1 MTGVRQGEIIVSVQA
16 WRMPTRTQAAGFW
29 LRTRLLALLRSARNW
44 HSPRARRW
52 LADEALATA
61 PIRAQLRTSLWA
73 DSSPEEFVLTA
84 GKVHNL
90 RIAAKAFDG
99 LVVPAGERL
108 SFWRQL
114 GRPTTAHGYVRGR
127 EVRAGCVVPILAG
140 GICQISNALATCAV
154 RAGFELVERHAHSVR
169 VESTAEEG
177 DGIDAT
183 VFWNYVDLQI
193 RAPVAWRLEL
203 KLTSDEL
210 VLTIRAQEVA
220 CRHLGTD
227 CALPPRTSRVT
238 GNVQV
243 ARSCMSCEEVRCFRH
258 HPSLRG
264 SQARSAWLLDGW
276 TQEFH
281 DWLSTQDGAADR
293 LIPVATRQLPG
304 WFLRRRLVG
313 DGKEWSS
320 LVSGVNAHVTRFG
333 WVSLRRAWW
342 LRRHARDAG
351 RRQASVLDGQR
362 WLAEAY
368 ARRLRPEHTHLVIDQ
383 GLLPYLQ
390 QLGVLGGRTYDVLA
404 HALPMDEIQRRL
416 DQAGGSRVMGKH
428 GDAALKDFRTA
439 ADLVRAEMEA
449 MQGARKVMTAHA
461 GVAGYWRQRGGVD
474 VRQLP
479 WAMPAPAV
487 SHMPRAM
494 GAMPLVVFPA
504 SALARKGAYELA
516 EALRGLSC
524 RLRVLGSVSADTAL
538 WQGVAVEYGNYTD
551 DWLAKADAVVL
562 PAHVEHAP
570 RALLTALAAG
580 IPVIATP
587 ACGIQ
592 DMAGVQLVP
601 AGEVGALRAALQ
613 TLLDRASEESD

>member
-1 MTGVRQGEIIVSVQA
+1 V
-16 WRMPTRTQAAGFW
+16 
-29 LRTRLLALLRSARNW
+29 
-44 HSPRARRW
+44 
-52 LADEALATA
+52 ADEALATA
-61 PIRAQLRTSLWA
+61 SIRAQLRTSLWT
-73 DSSPEEFVLTA
+73 DSSPEEFMLTA

-114 GRPTTAHGYVRGR
+114 GRPTAAHGYVRGR
-127 EVRAGCVVPILAG
+127 EVRAGCVVPTLAG

-154 RAGFELVERHAHSVR
+154 RAGFELVERHAHSAR
-169 VESTAEEG
+169 IESTAAEG
-177 DGIDAT
+177 DRIDAT

-210 VLTIRAQEVA
+210 VLTIRAQDVV
-220 CRHLGTD
+220 RRPPSTD
-227 CALPPRTSRVT
+227 YGLPPRIPRTAGNARVT
-238 GNVQV
+238 
-243 ARSCMSCEEVRCFRH
+243 RSCVSCEEVQCFRH
-258 HPSLRG
+258 HPLSRG

-276 TQEFH
+276 TPEFH
-281 DWLSTQDGAADR
+281 DWLSTQDGVADR
-293 LIPVATRQLPG
+293 LLPVTTRQLPG
-304 WFLRRRLVG
+304 WFLYRRLAD

-320 LVSGVNAHVTRFG
+320 LSSVNARVIPFG

-416 DQAGGSRVMGKH
+416 DQACGSGAMGKH
-428 GDAALKDFRTA
+428 GDATLKDFRA
-439 ADLVRAEMEA
+439 AEDLMRAEIDA
-449 MQGARKVMTAHA
+449 MQGARKVMTAHVE
-461 GVAGYWRQRGGVD
+461 VAGYWRQRSGLD

-479 WAMPAPAV
+479 WAMPSPIV
-487 SHMPRAM
+487 PRARRVM
-494 GAMPLVVFPA
+494 DAMPLVVFPA

-516 EALRGLSC
+516 EALRGLPC
-524 RLRVLGSVSADTAL
+524 RLRVLGSVSADAAL
-538 WQGVAVEYGNYTD
+538 WQGVAVEHGNYTD
-551 DWLAKADAVVL
+551 DWLAEAEAVVL

-570 RALLTALAAG
+570 RALLAALAAG

-592 DMAGVQLVP
+592 GRAGIQLVP

-613 TLLDRASEESD
+613 SVLDRVHEESDGYAEGRHLA

>member
-1 MTGVRQGEIIVSVQA
+1 MSVQA
-16 WRMPTRTQAAGFW
+16 WKMPTRTQAAGFW
-29 LRTRLLALLRSARNW
+29 LRTRLLAILRSAHNW
-44 HSPRARRW
+44 RSPRARHW
-52 LADEALATA
+52 VADEALAAA
-61 PIRAQLRTSLWA
+61 PIRAQLCTSLWA
-73 DSSPEEFVLTA
+73 DSRPEEFMLTA

-90 RIAAKAFDG
+90 RVAAKALDG

-114 GRPTTAHGYVRGR
+114 GRPTTARGYVRGR
-127 EVRAGCVVPILAG
+127 EVRAGCVVPTLAG

-154 RAGFELVERHAHSVR
+154 RAGFELVERHAHSAR

-177 DGIDAT
+177 DRIDAT

-210 VLTIRAQEVA
+210 VLTIRAQDVA
-220 CRHLGTD
+220 RGHPGTD
-227 CALPPRTSRVT
+227 YDLSPRIPRQAIESI
-238 GNVQV
+238 QV
-243 ARSCMSCEEVRCFRH
+243 MRSCMNCEEVRCFRH
-258 HPSLRG
+258 QPSLRG

-281 DWLSTQDGAADR
+281 DWLNTQDGVADC
-293 LIPVATRQLPG
+293 LLPVTTRQLPG
-304 WFLRRRLVG
+304 WFLRRGLID
-313 DGKEWSS
+313 DGKGWSS
-320 LVSGVNAHVTRFG
+320 LTSVVNAHVIQFG

-342 LRRHARDAG
+342 LRRHARDSG

-362 WLAEAY
+362 WLAEAC

-416 DQAGGSRVMGKH
+416 DKATGSRVMGKH
-428 GDAALKDFRTA
+428 GDATLKDFRA
-439 ADLVRAEMEA
+439 ATDLMRAEIEA
-449 MQGARKVMTAHA
+449 MQGARKVVTAHA
-461 GVAGYWRQRGGVD
+461 EVAGYWRQRSGLD

-479 WAMPAPAV
+479 WAMPAATIPRV
-487 SHMPRAM
+487 PRAM
-494 GAMPLVVFPA
+494 DAMPLVVFPA

-516 EALRGLSC
+516 EALRGLPC
-524 RLRVLGSVSADTAL
+524 RLRVLGSVSADAAL

-551 DWLAKADAVVL
+551 DWLARADAVAL
-562 PAHVEHAP
+562 PAHVEHSP
-570 RALLTALAAG
+570 RALLAALAAG

-587 ACGIQ
+587 ACGMR
-592 DMAGVQLVP
+592 DMAGVRLVP

-613 TLLDRASEESD
+613 TLLDRAR